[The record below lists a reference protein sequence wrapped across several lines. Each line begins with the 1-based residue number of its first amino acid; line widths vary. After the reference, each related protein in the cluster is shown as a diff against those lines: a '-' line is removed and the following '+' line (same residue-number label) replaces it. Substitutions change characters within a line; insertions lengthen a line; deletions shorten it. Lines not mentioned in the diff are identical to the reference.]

1 MQLYI
6 YIEIIYQNK
15 LKKQQQKNRKELATY
30 YSRSDT
36 GNSSKT
42 YSIVTNVYCHNCQYY
57 SFNVAVR
64 FFLWI
69 KPSAVVKIAL
79 HQMSSHN
86 KGTSLNRYFIIT
98 NILTGTF
105 TVRPEPVNILCSV
118 FTHTHTHTHTH
129 TIYIYIYMCVCV
141 CMCYLAIM
149 WHSQLRFYIP

>member
-42 YSIVTNVYCHNCQYY
+42 YSIVTNVYCHNCQYC

-118 FTHTHTHTHTH
+118 FTHTHTH
-129 TIYIYIYMCVCV
+129 YIYMCVCV
-141 CMCYLAIM
+141 LFSYQTGYIM